1 MEQKNNNSD
10 WQERECGA
18 LWKQKG
24 RNQNFLSGHVEVDNG
39 FGEKNKV
46 KLVVFSNK
54 HKTADN
60 HPDFR
65 VYLSKEREQVETET
79 ATTTSD
85 TSGTSGTSDT
95 ADTSAVTNTSG
106 ASDNDDLI

>member
-1 MEQKNNNSD
+1 MTETNNND

-24 RNQNFLSGHVEVDNG
+24 RNQNFLSGHVELDNG
-39 FGEKNKV
+39 FGEIQKV

-54 HKTADN
+54 HKSADN

-65 VYLSKEREQVETET
+65 VYLSKDRAQVATEAVPEVAAAETD
-79 ATTTSD
+79 S
-85 TSGTSGTSDT
+85 S
-95 ADTSAVTNTSG
+95 
-106 ASDNDDLI
+106 NDDLI

>member
-1 MEQKNNNSD
+1 MTETNNNND

-24 RNQNFLSGHVEVDNG
+24 KSQNFLSGHVEVDNG
-39 FGEKNKV
+39 LGEKQKV

-54 HKTADN
+54 HKNADN

-65 VYLSKEREQVETET
+65 VYLSKERDAAAATTET
-79 ATTTSD
+79 ASQ
-85 TSGTSGTSDT
+85 
-95 ADTSAVTNTSG
+95 
-106 ASDNDDLI
+106 ASDSGDDLI

>member
-1 MEQKNNNSD
+1 MTETNNNNNND

-24 RNQNFLSGHVEVDNG
+24 KNQNFLSGHVEVDNG
-39 FGEKNKV
+39 LGEKQKV

-54 HKTADN
+54 HKNADN

-65 VYLSKEREQVETET
+65 VYLSKEREAASTTVTET
-79 ATTTSD
+79 TDSN
-85 TSGTSGTSDT
+85 S
-95 ADTSAVTNTSG
+95 
-106 ASDNDDLI
+106 DDLI

>member
-1 MEQKNNNSD
+1 MTETNNND

-24 RNQNFLSGHVEVDNG
+24 KNQNFLSGHVEVDNG
-39 FGEKNKV
+39 LGEKQKV

-54 HKTADN
+54 HKQQDK

-65 VYLSKEREQVETET
+65 VYLSKEREQSAVETTT
-79 ATTTSD
+79 AQTES
-85 TSGTSGTSDT
+85 S
-95 ADTSAVTNTSG
+95 
-106 ASDNDDLI
+106 NDDLI

>member
-1 MEQKNNNSD
+1 MTETNNND

-24 RNQNFLSGHVEVDNG
+24 RNQNFLSGHVELDNG
-39 FGEKNKV
+39 FGEKQKV

-54 HKTADN
+54 HKSADN

-65 VYLSKEREQVETET
+65 VYLSKDREQVVAETTEATSEVVAAET
-79 ATTTSD
+79 DS
-85 TSGTSGTSDT
+85 S
-95 ADTSAVTNTSG
+95 
-106 ASDNDDLI
+106 NDDLI

>member
-1 MEQKNNNSD
+1 MTETNNSNND

-24 RNQNFLSGHVEVDNG
+24 RNQNFLSGHVEIDNG
-39 FGEKNKV
+39 FGEKQKV

-54 HKTADN
+54 HKKLDK

-65 VYLSKEREQVETET
+65 VYLSREREEVTTT
-79 ATTTSD
+79 AESVTSDAVTSDAVTSD
-85 TSGTSGTSDT
+85 TDSS
-95 ADTSAVTNTSG
+95 
-106 ASDNDDLI
+106 NDDLI

>member
-1 MEQKNNNSD
+1 MTETNNND

-24 RNQNFLSGHVEVDNG
+24 RNQNFLSGHVELDNG
-39 FGEKNKV
+39 FGEKQKV

-54 HKTADN
+54 HKSADN

-65 VYLSKEREQVETET
+65 VYLSKDREQVAAETTEATSEVVAVETE
-79 ATTTSD
+79 S
-85 TSGTSGTSDT
+85 S
-95 ADTSAVTNTSG
+95 
-106 ASDNDDLI
+106 NDDLI

>member
-1 MEQKNNNSD
+1 MTETNNNND

-24 RNQNFLSGHVEVDNG
+24 KNQNFLSGHVEVDNG
-39 FGEKNKV
+39 LGEKQKV

-54 HKTADN
+54 HKNADN

-65 VYLSKEREQVETET
+65 VYLSKEREAT
-79 ATTTSD
+79 ATTTSTD
-85 TSGTSGTSDT
+85 TTDNSG
-95 ADTSAVTNTSG
+95 
-106 ASDNDDLI
+106 DDLI

>member
-1 MEQKNNNSD
+1 MTETNNND

-24 RNQNFLSGHVEVDNG
+24 RNQNFLSGHVELDNG
-39 FGEKNKV
+39 FGEKQKV

-54 HKTADN
+54 HKSADN

-65 VYLSKEREQVETET
+65 VYLSKDREQVVAAETAEATPEVVAAETE
-79 ATTTSD
+79 S
-85 TSGTSGTSDT
+85 S
-95 ADTSAVTNTSG
+95 
-106 ASDNDDLI
+106 NDDLI

>member
-1 MEQKNNNSD
+1 MTETNNNND

-24 RNQNFLSGHVEVDNG
+24 KNQNFLSGHVEVESG
-39 FGEKNKV
+39 LGEKQKV

-54 HKTADN
+54 HKSADN

-65 VYLSKEREQVETET
+65 VYLSKEREAT
-79 ATTTSD
+79 ATTTSTD
-85 TSGTSGTSDT
+85 TVDNSG
-95 ADTSAVTNTSG
+95 
-106 ASDNDDLI
+106 DDLI

>member
-1 MEQKNNNSD
+1 MTETSNND

-39 FGEKNKV
+39 FGEKQKV

-54 HKTADN
+54 HKSADN

-65 VYLSKEREQVETET
+65 VYLSKDRDQVATEAVPEVAAAETD
-79 ATTTSD
+79 S
-85 TSGTSGTSDT
+85 S
-95 ADTSAVTNTSG
+95 
-106 ASDNDDLI
+106 NDDLI

>member
-1 MEQKNNNSD
+1 MTETNNND

-24 RNQNFLSGHVEVDNG
+24 KNQNFLSGHVEVDNG
-39 FGEKNKV
+39 LGEKQKV

-54 HKTADN
+54 HKKQDK

-65 VYLSKEREQVETET
+65 VYLSKEREQPITET
-79 ATTTSD
+79 A
-85 TSGTSGTSDT
+85 
-95 ADTSAVTNTSG
+95 AEVTESP
-106 ASDNDDLI
+106 SNDDLI